1 MPAATPMMMTMMYLR
16 VMSDIQMTIFV
27 GSGRSAPM
35 FLNMFANVGST
46 KTIMKMMTR
55 HATLM
60 MVIGYTIAL
69 LTWPLSLA
77 AFSM

>member
-1 MPAATPMMMTMMYLR
+1 MMYFR
-16 VMSDIQMTIFV
+16 VKSDRRMTILV
-27 GSGRSAPM
+27 GSGNSAPM

-55 HATLM
+55 AATLM
-60 MVIGYTIAL
+60 IVTGYTMAL
-69 LTWPLSLA
+69 LTWPFSLA